1 MSEKTA
7 LSDSYNRETHNWRWK
22 LVAGLLPLTL
32 PLCYLDPIPKTR
44 GNWVLTETL
53 VIETALIIA
62 PDRADNAVFGRPLLE
77 RLMINCER
85 AGIKRFVVAASH
97 ERYPVVARAMGRFKN
112 SDTVS
117 MVESFGA
124 ILNGAN
130 AQELGIDPSA
140 PCVSFSGN
148 LVFAKSQLK
157 RILDAHAANPDSVH
171 RAVSTDKDRG
181 GEIATGPIG
190 EILKRGGI
198 STTVA
203 GPMTSLLPFALN
215 GRPEDREEAELRLA
229 KSVREESAHKDAP
242 MARWVDRRI
251 SWRISYWLASHTNV
265 TPNAV
270 TIANT
275 IFGLACAW
283 MFAIPNYWTRLFAA
297 IFFLISITID
307 GVDGELA
314 RLKMIESDFGG
325 KLDVLTD
332 NIVHAAV
339 FVGLLVGCYRVEHS
353 RAYLY
358 LIPIL
363 LGGFAMC
370 AYATMRAFKVKGEQ
384 AAAWL
389 DKVDRWSGRDFAY
402 LLVVLALINRLEWF
416 AWGAAFGSYVFAAV
430 LIWITG
436 RASSS
441 SSQASVSSQASSSS

>member
-1 MSEKTA
+1 
-7 LSDSYNRETHNWRWK
+7 L
-22 LVAGLLPLTL
+22 
-32 PLCYLDPIPKTR
+32 
-44 GNWVLTETL
+44 
-53 VIETALIIA
+53 IETALIAA
-62 PDRADNAVFGRPLLE
+62 PDRATNAVFGRPLLE

-85 AGIKRFVVAASH
+85 AGIKRFVVAAPR
-97 ERYPVVARAMGRFKN
+97 ERYPDVARAMGRFKN
-112 SDTVS
+112 CDTVS
-117 MVESFGA
+117 MVESFGE
-124 ILNGAN
+124 ILNGRD
-130 AQELGIDPSA
+130 AQGLGIDPSS

-148 LVFAKSQLK
+148 LVFAKSHLA
-157 RILDAHAANPDSVH
+157 RILDAHDSDPGAVH
-171 RAVSTDKDRG
+171 REFSTDRDRG

-190 EILKRGGI
+190 EILKRGGM

-203 GPMTSLLPFALN
+203 GSAASLLPFALN

-229 KSVREESAHKDAP
+229 KSIREESAHKDAP
-242 MARWVDRRI
+242 MARWVDRRV
-251 SWRISYWLASHTNV
+251 SWRISYWLASHTRV
-265 TPNAV
+265 TPNV
-270 TIANT
+270 ITVANT
-275 IFGLACAW
+275 MFGLACAW
-283 MFAIPNYWTRLFAA
+283 MFSVPNYWMRLFAA

-325 KLDVLTD
+325 KLDVITD
-332 NIVHAAV
+332 NIVHVAV

-363 LGGFAMC
+363 LGGFSMC

-402 LLVVLALINRLEWF
+402 MLVVLALLNRLEYF
-416 AWGAAFGSYVFAAV
+416 AWGTAFGTYVFAAV

-436 RASSS
+436 RTSSS
-441 SSQASVSSQASSSS
+441 ITAESL

>member
-1 MSEKTA
+1 
-7 LSDSYNRETHNWRWK
+7 
-22 LVAGLLPLTL
+22 
-32 PLCYLDPIPKTR
+32 
-44 GNWVLTETL
+44 
-53 VIETALIIA
+53 VIETALIAA

-85 AGIKRFVVAASH
+85 AGIRRFVVATPR
-97 ERYPVVARAMGRFKN
+97 ERYPDVARAMGRFKN
-112 SDTVS
+112 SDTVA
-117 MVESFGA
+117 MVESFSE
-124 ILNGAN
+124 ILNNRG

-148 LVFAKSQLK
+148 LVFAKSQLA
-157 RILDAHAANPDSVH
+157 RILDAHASNPRSVH
-171 RAVSTDKDRG
+171 REVSTDHDRG

-198 STTVA
+198 SNDVTGSVA
-203 GPMTSLLPFALN
+203 SLLPFALN

-229 KSVREESAHKDAP
+229 KSIREESAHKDAP

-251 SWRISYWLASHTNV
+251 SWRISYWLAKHTRV
-265 TPNAV
+265 TPNMV
-270 TIANT
+270 TVANT
-275 IFGLACAW
+275 MFGLACGW
-283 MFAIPNYWTRLFAA
+283 MFAVPNYWMRLFAA
-297 IFFLISITID
+297 IFFLISITVD

-314 RLKMIESDFGG
+314 RLKMAESDFGG
-325 KLDVLTD
+325 ALDVVTD
-332 NIVHAAV
+332 NVVHAAV

-363 LGGFAMC
+363 LGGFAAC
-370 AYATMRAFKVKGEQ
+370 AYATWRAFAFKREQ

-416 AWGAAFGSYVFAAV
+416 AWGTAFGTYVFAFA
-430 LIWITG
+430 LIWMTG
-436 RASSS
+436 RTASSMKTES
-441 SSQASVSSQASSSS
+441 L